1 MDRKDR
7 TMFQPPRLHNAQAHG
22 RRGTAAQWCG
32 EAIGYRFFRGI
43 CAAFVI
49 EAGMGVLAGVLIFLL
64 Y

>member
-1 MDRKDR
+1 
-7 TMFQPPRLHNAQAHG
+7 MFQPPRLHNAQAHG